1 MFELTKK
8 FGIDALLGGWFLGG
22 GGGGLPGGGEKTLTE
37 ALDIGSVH
45 FVSVEELGENDEIAT
60 VSLVGSPVSKDSCI
74 ERRHYEQVYRKFR
87 DAYAGELAALTTN
100 EAGAQSI
107 SNGWITAAITGL
119 PMLDGACNG
128 RAHPTGLMGSMGLDQ
143 IPDYRA
149 LQACAGGD
157 GIRETS
163 LTAIGTVQNTSALV
177 RHAATMAGGFVTVL
191 RNPVTAA
198 YYKENAALG
207 TVTQAAEIGRLWR
220 ENDRDGDTLLRA
232 LAHVLDCRVLAQ
244 GSVAHLELRVAGG
257 FDVGRFSVRAGN
269 DVLETEF
276 MNEYLLAELRGV
288 RLATFPE
295 LIAVID
301 LASRRPVCS
310 AQLAEGMDVAVV
322 AVPAKRLTL
331 GRGMHIPQLYE
342 VCEHALGKP
351 LCAYAFK

>member
-1 MFELTKK
+1 MFKLTKE
-8 FGIDALLGGWFLGG
+8 FGRDALLGGWFLGG
-22 GGGGLPGGGEKTLTE
+22 GGGGLLEGGERTLAE
-37 ALDIGSVH
+37 ALDIGPVR
-45 FVSVEELGENDEIAT
+45 FVSVEELSENDEIAT
-60 VSLVGSPVSKDSCI
+60 VSLVGSPASKDSCI

-87 DAYAGELAALTTN
+87 DAHAGSLAALTTN
-100 EAGAQSI
+100 EPGAQSI

-128 RAHPTGLMGSMGLDQ
+128 RAHPTGLMGAMGLDQ

-149 LQACAGGD
+149 VQACAGGA
-157 GIRETS
+157 GMRETS
-163 LTAIGTVQNTSALV
+163 LFAVGTVQNTSTLV
-177 RHAATMAGGFVTVL
+177 RHAAMMAGGFVTVL

-220 ENDRDGDTLLRA
+220 DNDRDIGTLLRA
-232 LAHVLDCRVLAQ
+232 LEHALDCRILAQ
-244 GSVAHLELRVAGG
+244 GSVSHLELRVANG
-257 FDVGRFSVRAGN
+257 FDVGRFSVQAGS
-269 DVLETEF
+269 DELEVEF
-276 MNEYLLAELRGV
+276 MNEYLLAESRGV

-310 AQLAEGMDVAVV
+310 AQLTEKMDVAVV
-322 AVPAKRLTL
+322 AVPLKRLKL

-342 VCEHALGKP
+342 VCEQALGKP
-351 LCAYAFK
+351 LRSYVF